1 MFYNGN
7 DESDSDGD
15 DDEGDNACVQYFRV
29 QESDPNTTHRVP
41 EHPLLPFLN
50 LASQPTPVPG
60 EDNNENDDKV
70 ETIKEASKENTCN
83 IFLHDDVTCIFFLF
97 IDFISTSFRL
107 QTFRVMGGHE
117 MLDLDE
123 WGMVREYNVF
133 LSWRGNGIYRYFYL
147 YFSIFGE
154 RQDASPSYKCHRQ
167 CERVS

>member
-60 EDNNENDDKV
+60 EDNNENDD
-70 ETIKEASKENTCN
+70 I
-83 IFLHDDVTCIFFLF
+83 LHNDVPCIFFLF

-154 RQDASPSYKCHRQ
+154 R
-167 CERVS
+167 

>member
-83 IFLHDDVTCIFFLF
+83 IILHDDVTCIFFYFHRLHF
-97 IDFISTSFRL
+97 NFISTSNFQSYGRPRNARPG
-107 QTFRVMGGHE
+107 RVGDGE
-117 MLDLDE
+117 
-123 WGMVREYNVF
+123 GIQCFPF
-133 LSWRGNGIYRYFYL
+133 LARKRNL
-147 YFSIFGE
+147 SIFLPYMQKTCDVAVKAILPKKNCGKI
-154 RQDASPSYKCHRQ
+154 A
-167 CERVS
+167 

>member
-1 MFYNGN
+1 MVMMKVIVMMMMVMMMKVIMLV
-7 DESDSDGD
+7 SKTSV
-15 DDEGDNACVQYFRV
+15 CRKVT
-29 QESDPNTTHRVP
+29 PTHRVP

-50 LASQPTPVPG
+50 LASQATPVPG

-83 IFLHDDVTCIFFLF
+83 IILHDDVTCIFFLF

-117 MLDLDE
+117 MLDLEE

-133 LSWRGNGIYRYFYL
+133 LSWRGNGIYRSFYL

-154 RQDASPSYKCHRQ
+154 R
-167 CERVS
+167 